1 MALKISQMTFELK
14 IPNISKL
21 ENFCSPEVII
31 QEIPWRILVGKEL
44 HGSKQWLAIYLH
56 CMTKD
61 SSQNWSYAA
70 VSSFK
75 LKSFGENQKPVQRH
89 IQPFIFD
96 RTELGF
102 GTGSFIEWND
112 LFNPRRSFI
121 KDDMIK
127 VDITIEVDDSSDN
140 KKSELAFENVHNNC
154 NHSKFRL
161 NITNLQ
167 NLMAVRSPIFAL
179 QKLPW
184 FLTVCKDHSPYLVV
198 RLHSNSEV
206 LCKKRMLVRLLS
218 LHKRSVQ
225 QIKSENVT
233 PGGIL
238 STKKLISWE
247 ELLKAKN
254 GFVKDNLV
262 SIEVEITSEEFSS
275 NYTPAEIRTINS
287 VIAEE
292 PALRL
297 ECAICLERI
306 ENQEVSSILCGHLFC
321 SKCIEYSL
329 KKCKFCPLCKAPVT
343 LNHLRRVYLPL

>member
-1 MALKISQMTFELK
+1 MTFELK
-14 IPNISKL
+14 IPDISKL

-31 QEIPWRILVGKEL
+31 QEIPWRILVGREL

-56 CMTKD
+56 CMSKD
-61 SSQNWSYAA
+61 SSQNWSYTA

-75 LKSFGENQKPVQRH
+75 LKSFGENQKSVQRH
-89 IQPFIFD
+89 VQPFLFD
-96 RTELGF
+96 QTELGF

-112 LFNPRRSFI
+112 LFNPKKSFV

-127 VDITIEVDDSSDN
+127 VDITIEVEDPSDN
-140 KKSELAFENVHNNC
+140 KKSELVFENVHNNC

-161 NITNLQ
+161 NITNPQ
-167 NLMAVRSPIFAL
+167 NLMAVRSPVFAL
-179 QKLPW
+179 QKQPW
-184 FLTVCKDHSPYLVV
+184 FLTVCKDHSSNLVV

-206 LCKKRMLVRLLS
+206 SCKKRMLVRLVS

-225 QIKSENVT
+225 QIKSENVS

-238 STKKLISWE
+238 STSKFISWD
-247 ELLKAKN
+247 ELLKVKN
-254 GFVKDNLV
+254 GFFKDNLV
-262 SIEVEITSEEFSS
+262 SIEVEITSKEFSS
-275 NYTPAEIRTINS
+275 NCTSTEIRAINS

-297 ECAICLERI
+297 KCAICLERI

-321 SKCIEYSL
+321 SKCIKYSI
-329 KKCKFCPLCKAPVT
+329 KKCKLCPMCKTQVT